1 MTHKDHSTVSDILAW
16 AQNEIARGRIL
27 DTEVIPIVADMIT
40 EYARQSNPTVKDMDV
55 SIR

>member
-1 MTHKDHSTVSDILAW
+1 MTHQEYSNIADILAW

-40 EYARQSNPTVKDMDV
+40 EYARQSNPTLKDMDV